1 MSIAPDFPT
10 LERLRNKL
18 SAIRRNHVST
28 MAHYVNA
35 KGLDGF
41 WHQPDERDKSSLSST
56 ATCVSS
62 LVKSKLWQDP
72 KNPLHTR
79 AAAVATRLISKNTSA
94 GLPPDNPFSL
104 SFIAEGV
111 LDLLSAEPGY
121 ADSDAHRTKIN
132 NQIAPLLLGH
142 IQEGVSNMKGKLGLS
157 GSSSI
162 APYPPSAYL
171 TQLVVR
177 VLLSCNCEISA
188 ETRSMVHAW
197 ARGEINKQVALLTA
211 KSRNSD
217 SMQLA
222 YALIVAVTTSPD
234 EKTSPEDKEIFRHA
248 LALFFG
254 AQNQDGSWPLSR
266 PLFHYPKVGNAYCF
280 DFELLTQL
288 LACRQ
293 LWDDLLDFVPN
304 LEKSTL
310 HLDQIA
316 FDLNPDK
323 PGTVIGWASGHH
335 PQLQGPESW
344 STASVYHY
352 AYALDRLVTE
362 ALRRALFDEVRVV
375 YSSPPAKATK
385 PPDDHSVS
393 GFAPGFL
400 DADLHVP
407 GETQERSLRETLA
420 QRFVYPIAKQA
431 KSIRFGGRLSDETP
445 MSAILF
451 GPPGTSKT
459 ELAKIIAG
467 YLNWPL
473 LTVDPSY
480 LVQEG
485 LDKVQAMANRLFSML
500 VMSEEIVVLLDEF
513 DELGR
518 NRARNEDML
527 SRFITTAMLP
537 KLAAINKERKLVF
550 LLATNFISGF
560 DAAFRRGGRF
570 DMLLQVM
577 PPNLKAKLAAD
588 PERFPDWA
596 ATLGRCTGVLKGEE
610 LEIARQRV
618 GDLTYLET
626 KLLVRELAN
635 KQEPAEISAVIKANW
650 ENCTLEKPTGS
661 NPPFEQVPQHRSVEA
676 APVRG
681 EMEHVVT
688 EKWRDACKREE
699 AEIRLPPV
707 Y

>member
-1 MSIAPDFPT
+1 M
-10 LERLRNKL
+10 
-18 SAIRRNHVST
+18 
-28 MAHYVNA
+28 
-35 KGLDGF
+35 
-41 WHQPDERDKSSLSST
+41 
-56 ATCVSS
+56 
-62 LVKSKLWQDP
+62 
-72 KNPLHTR
+72 
-79 AAAVATRLISKNTSA
+79 
-94 GLPPDNPFSL
+94 
-104 SFIAEGV
+104 
-111 LDLLSAEPGY
+111 
-121 ADSDAHRTKIN
+121 
-132 NQIAPLLLGH
+132 
-142 IQEGVSNMKGKLGLS
+142 
-157 GSSSI
+157 
-162 APYPPSAYL
+162 
-171 TQLVVR
+171 
-177 VLLSCNCEISA
+177 
-188 ETRSMVHAW
+188 
-197 ARGEINKQVALLTA
+197 
-211 KSRNSD
+211 
-217 SMQLA
+217 
-222 YALIVAVTTSPD
+222 
-234 EKTSPEDKEIFRHA
+234 
-248 LALFFG
+248 
-254 AQNQDGSWPLSR
+254 
-266 PLFHYPKVGNAYCF
+266 
-280 DFELLTQL
+280 
-288 LACRQ
+288 
-293 LWDDLLDFVPN
+293 
-304 LEKSTL
+304 
-310 HLDQIA
+310 
-316 FDLNPDK
+316 
-323 PGTVIGWASGHH
+323 
-335 PQLQGPESW
+335 
-344 STASVYHY
+344 
-352 AYALDRLVTE
+352 
-362 ALRRALFDEVRVV
+362 
-375 YSSPPAKATK
+375 
-385 PPDDHSVS
+385 
-393 GFAPGFL
+393 
-400 DADLHVP
+400 
-407 GETQERSLRETLA
+407 
-420 QRFVYPIAKQA
+420 
-431 KSIRFGGRLSDETP
+431 
-445 MSAILF
+445 
-451 GPPGTSKT
+451 
-459 ELAKIIAG
+459 
-467 YLNWPL
+467 NWPL